1 MRVRDFETRLM
12 LGDYANVIV
21 KSGISVVEGAVVRVN
36 DGCYFLS
43 ASRKYDG
50 NRTAAYECKLER
62 YPNSWCL
69 ILDGWRCAT
78 LRDCESALK
87 RDFGDDCTLTVADYD
102 IEELGDRLAE
112 LFGTPTSN
120 EDLGNFFYSIPVTDK
135 GCVQVDMDF
144 YITDKRFV
152 QEFLDK
158 VNSNWLTFTKQ
169 LENRYGAKI
178 LLHSAKIPFDL
189 AKSSENW
196 MTFTNSLYGKTISWD
211 ASECGL
217 RVTIDKS
224 VLGGGNLDEKLTK
237 LWYFYYAILID
248 APLTSR
254 IFGRGAFS
262 KDYECV
268 PEYANAIKQLGSI
281 VLRNKEI
288 RSKCIENIKD
298 NLNAKKRAETSMVIH
313 DDTIEFKLGRGS
325 MRPARIA
332 VICDFCEMIV
342 KYVASTPWQQLSVND
357 FNSFAES
364 KKSYICSF
372 I

>member
-1 MRVRDFETRLM
+1 M
-12 LGDYANVIV
+12 
-21 KSGISVVEGAVVRVN
+21 VEGAIVRVN
-36 DGCYFLS
+36 DGCYFLNS
-43 ASRKYDG
+43 SRKYDG
-50 NRTAAYECKLER
+50 NRTAARECKLDR

-69 ILDGWRCAT
+69 VLDGRRCLNLKECEQN
-78 LRDCESALK
+78 LRK
-87 RDFGDDCTLTVADYD
+87 DFGDDCSLMVVDCD

-120 EDLGNFFYSIPVTDK
+120 EDLGKFFYTIPVTDK

-144 YITDKRFV
+144 YITDKRFA
-152 QEFLDK
+152 QEFLYK
-158 VNSNWLTFTKQ
+158 NESNWLTFTKQ
-169 LENRYGAKI
+169 SDDRYGTKV

-189 AKSSENW
+189 AKSRDTW

-224 VLGGGNLDEKLTK
+224 VLGGGNIDEKLAK
-237 LWYFYYAILID
+237 LWYFYYAILIG
-248 APLTSR
+248 APIASR
-254 IFGRGAFS
+254 IFGRGSFIQ
-262 KDYECV
+262 DVECV

-288 RSKCIENIKD
+288 RSKCIESIKD
-298 NLNAKKRAETSMVIH
+298 NLNAKKGAAISMVIH

-342 KYVASTPWQQLSVND
+342 KYVSSTPWQQLSVND
-357 FNSFAES
+357 FISFAES
-364 KKSYICSF
+364 KNSYICSF